1 MNEWA
6 FMVVKAQGLCKA
18 FASGT
23 GIYDFNL
30 EADAGERIALVGA
43 NGAGK
48 STSLHLLAGVFT
60 PDQGQVQV
68 CGQNFPKAQAYL
80 GYVPES
86 SLAGVEM
93 PVLEFL
99 LFVARA
105 RVLSKSEQSQRL
117 ASVIQIF
124 ALEQVLTRP
133 IRHLSKG
140 YQQRVGL
147 AQACLHQPKLLLLDE
162 PTDGLDPQQKDNFY
176 QFLQQISPGTTLI
189 LSTHQ
194 VQEVAH
200 FCTRLLILE
209 QGYLRFDAPPE
220 QLLKI
225 TKQTQLETAFLTF
238 TQQKLWNTYAS
249 SGNLCGLST

>member
-1 MNEWA
+1 
-6 FMVVKAQGLCKA
+6 MVVKAQGLCKA
-18 FASGT
+18 FASGA

-30 EADAGERIALVGA
+30 EASAGERIALVGA

-48 STSLHLLAGVFT
+48 STCLHLLAGVFT

-68 CGQNFPKAQAYL
+68 CGHKFPKAQADL

-86 SLAGVEM
+86 SLAGVDL

-105 RVLSKSEQSQRL
+105 RGLAKARLSQNL
-117 ASVIQIF
+117 ASAIQIF
-124 ALEQVLTRP
+124 ALDPVLTRP

-162 PTDGLDPQQKDNFY
+162 PTDGLDPQQKYNFY
-176 QFLQQISPGTTLI
+176 QFLQQISPTTTLI

-209 QGYLRFDAPPE
+209 QGHLRFDAPPE
-220 QLLKI
+220 QLLAI
-225 TKQTQLETAFLTF
+225 TQQTHLDAAFLAF

-249 SGNLCGLST
+249 AGDLCGLSA